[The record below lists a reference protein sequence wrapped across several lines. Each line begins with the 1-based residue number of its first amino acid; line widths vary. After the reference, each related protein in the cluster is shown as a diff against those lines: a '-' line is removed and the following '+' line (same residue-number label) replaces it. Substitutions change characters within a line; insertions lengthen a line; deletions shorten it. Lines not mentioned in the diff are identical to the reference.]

1 MKINK
6 KLITSAAMVAFAGSA
21 LAAPSN
27 EEIMQM
33 MQELKQEIADLK
45 QENTELKG
53 DVEDVYTATEEGMKA
68 QVELANKTTIG
79 GYGELHHNRLEGH
92 GGASDVD
99 KMDFHRFVLFF
110 NHQFSDRLRLVSEL
124 ELEHALVKDIGD
136 SGTADNGP
144 GEIELE
150 QAYIEY
156 DINDKVSASAGLFLI
171 PVGILNETHEPDTF
185 YGVERNPVEKNIIPT
200 TWWAGGVMGSF
211 QLADGLQLRVAAHEP
226 LEATSSFKPRDG
238 RQKTANAK
246 AEDYA
251 YTANLKYTAIPGV
264 TLGGSINYQADFS
277 QGGTLAAE
285 DGTLIEGHAIIERGN
300 FALRALYADWNFTGA
315 GPEALGRDS
324 QVGGYIEPSYRV
336 NDKFGVFAR
345 YSSYDN
351 EDGNSTATR
360 KTQSDVGFNYYLD
373 PQVVLK
379 ADYQSQSNDNDSEQK
394 GFNVGM
400 GYSF

>member
-6 KLITSAAMVAFAGSA
+6 KLITAAALVAFAGTA
-21 LAAPSN
+21 AAAPSN
-27 EEIMQM
+27 DEIMKM
-33 MQELKQEIADLK
+33 MQDLKSEIADLK
-45 QENTELKG
+45 QENQSLMG
-53 DVEDVYTATEEGMKA
+53 DIEDVAAGTEEAINA

-110 NHQFSDRLRLVSEL
+110 NHKFSDKLRLVSEL

-136 SGTADNGP
+136 ADTSDNGP
-144 GEIELE
+144 GEVELE

-156 DINDKVSASAGLFLI
+156 DINDKVSASVGLFLI

-211 QLADGLQLRVAAHEP
+211 QLADGLQLRVAAHEG
-226 LEATSSFKPRDG
+226 LEASSTFKIRDG

-264 TLGGSINYQADFS
+264 TLGGSVNYQADFS

-285 DGTLIEGHAIIERGN
+285 DGTLIEGHAIIEMGK
-300 FALRALYADWNFTGA
+300 FGLRALYADWNFTGA

-360 KTQSDVGFNYYLD
+360 KTQSDVGFSYFLD
-373 PQVVLK
+373 PTVVLK
-379 ADYQSQSNDNDSEQK
+379 ADYQSQSNDSGSEQK
-394 GFNVGM
+394 GVNVGF

>member
-1 MKINK
+1 MKINR
-6 KLITSAAMVAFAGSA
+6 KLITAAALVAFAGA
-21 LAAPSN
+21 VTAAPSN
-27 EEIMQM
+27 DEIMQM
-33 MQELKQEIADLK
+33 MLDLKKEIADLK
-45 QENTELKG
+45 KENTELKG
-53 DVEDVYTATEEGMKA
+53 DVEDVYVATEEAVKA
-68 QVELANKTTIG
+68 QVKLTNKYSWG
-79 GYGELHHNRLEGH
+79 GYGELHHNRLEDQIGS
-92 GGASDVD
+92 SDVD
-99 KMDFHRFVLFF
+99 KMDFHRFVLFY
-110 NHQFSDRLRLVSEL
+110 NYEYSDKLRFVSEL
-124 ELEHALVKDIGD
+124 ELEHSLAGEGK
-136 SGTADNGP
+136 P
-144 GEIELE
+144 GEVELE
-150 QAYIEY
+150 QAYVEY
-156 DINDKVSASAGLFLI
+156 DVTDKSSITAGLFLI
-171 PVGILNETHEPDTF
+171 PVGLLNETHEPDSF

-285 DGTLIEGHAIIERGN
+285 DGTLIEGHAIIEKGN

-324 QVGGYIEPSYRV
+324 QVGGYIEPSYKV

-360 KTQSDVGFNYYLD
+360 KTQSDVGFNYYID

-379 ADYQSQSNDNDSEQK
+379 ADYQSQSNDSGSEQK

>member
-1 MKINK
+1 MKIKNN
-6 KLITSAAMVAFAGSA
+6 LIKAAVMVAIAGSA
-21 LAAPSN
+21 SAAPTN
-27 EEIMQM
+27 DEIMQM
-33 MQELKQEIADLK
+33 MQELKSEIADLK
-45 QENTELKG
+45 QENRDLKG

-136 SGTADNGP
+136 ASHEDNGP

-211 QLADGLQLRVAAHEP
+211 QLADGLQLRVAAHEG

-238 RQKTANAK
+238 RQKTANAV

-251 YTANLKYTAIPGV
+251 YTANLRYTAIPGV
-264 TLGGSINYQADFS
+264 TLGGTVNYQADFA
-277 QGGTLAAE
+277 QQTGLAVE
-285 DGTLIEGHAIIERGN
+285 EGILVEGHAIIEMGK
-300 FALRALYADWNFTGA
+300 FGLRALYADWKFTGA
-315 GPEALGRDS
+315 GPEANGRDS

-351 EDGNSTATR
+351 EDGNSTASR

-379 ADYQSQSNDNDSEQK
+379 ADYQSQSNDSGSEQK
-394 GFNVGM
+394 GINVGM